1 MSAYY
6 LLADLFLTQ
15 VPQACSAREGG
26 EDGEGGDGGEG
37 GEGRPPQDMA
47 RDEPSRTSG
56 AISALHSVSFIS

>member
-15 VPQACSAREGG
+15 VPQACSARE
-26 EDGEGGDGGEG
+26 DGEGGEG

-56 AISALHSVSFIS
+56 AISALHSVSFKS